1 MTKKTLSNNLVKH
14 LPKELSSPI
23 KQKTDVSDDY
33 EYSRETYKELINTG
47 MGSLDTLAEVAR
59 QTEHPRAY
67 EVLSKAIKD
76 IADTTDKLMALQKNK
91 KELEKDDRINGT
103 GVNTTNNN
111 LFVGSTTELQRLL
124 RDANKNEEKAIIDV
138 DAKVK

>member
-1 MTKKTLSNNLVKH
+1 
-14 LPKELSSPI
+14 
-23 KQKTDVSDDY
+23 
-33 EYSRETYKELINTG
+33 

-91 KELEKDDRINGT
+91 KELEKDDKANGT

-111 LFVGSTTELQRLL
+111 LFVGSTTELQKLL

-138 DAKVK
+138 DAKAK